1 MLFNLAKSRLQSIH
15 LLESLLDREKT
26 VNRQLENDLERAK
39 AGLQLLIEQRE
50 TNEIFC
56 TEAVQEVLRY
66 TGLLEES
73 KNKIKAMETE
83 LASSKVALST
93 MEELVRKRNE
103 ELKAA
108 ENAMRRQAAE
118 MDALQAKVATLE
130 AANVELEKVNFDVLY
145 HFVKVFLP

>member
-1 MLFNLAKSRLQSIH
+1 MFNLAKSRLQSIH

-39 AGLQLLIEQRE
+39 AELHLLIEQRE

-108 ENAMRRQAAE
+108 ENTMRRQAAE
-118 MDALQAKVATLE
+118 MDAL
-130 AANVELEKVNFDVLY
+130 
-145 HFVKVFLP
+145 